1 LPESLLLPLIAAG
14 AGAAWIL
21 GLRYLGVD
29 TDPAVL
35 AWRRLARLRGL
46 ADSRPLGVRVGER
59 LPLLRRLQDETNVER
74 LLAIAGSADTPSS
87 WLLRTAAYAG
97 TVLVAF
103 FVLDEAVLSFE
114 GHSGPPLVLGI
125 LAAAAV
131 TAVSYGQLRSRALKQ
146 QRRLGRALADALP
159 HVAVMTYHHRLPAS
173 EALLRVARS
182 QHDRSLYDFLSGDAW
197 RRLAE
202 PRNPG
207 SQATSDRYSSIGRAY
222 DIPMFSALGGA
233 LQLVTERGLSSQE
246 VLTRLAR
253 DTLSDR
259 AAEARVAAS
268 QTKTM
273 IVIPMGLMICP
284 VLLLIGAPII
294 AGMAYLFAK

>member
-1 LPESLLLPLIAAG
+1 MPEQLVPPLLAALAG
-14 AGAAWIL
+14 AGWMV
-21 GLRYLGVD
+21 GLRYLGAY

-35 AWRRLARLRGL
+35 AWQRLARLRGL
-46 ADSRPLGVRVGER
+46 ADSRPLGDRVGER
-59 LPLLRRLQDETNVER
+59 LPLFRRLQDEANIDR
-74 LLAIAGSADTPSS
+74 LLAIAGRQDTPGS
-87 WLLRTAAYAG
+87 WLLRTASYAG
-97 TVLVAF
+97 VVLVAYF
-103 FVLDEAVLSFE
+103 GLDEAVLAFE
-114 GHSGPPLVLGI
+114 RQPGPPMALG
-125 LAAAAV
+125 LLGAAAIAIL
-131 TAVSYGQLRSRALKQ
+131 SYLQLRGDALKR
-146 QRRLGRALADALP
+146 QRSLGRALADALP

-173 EALLRVARS
+173 EALLAVARS
-182 QHDRSLYDFLSGDAW
+182 QHDRSLYNFLDRDSG
-197 RRLAE
+197 RRLEA
-202 PRNPG
+202 
-207 SQATSDRYSSIGRAY
+207 SVTATSETYSGIGRAY
-222 DIPMFSALGGA
+222 GIPMFSALGGA

-294 AGMAYLFAK
+294 AGMSGIFAR